1 MKKIRFI
8 ISLVIL
14 IIAAPPAAIA
24 AKMTTGLAEGK
35 PQTGLVEVILEKY
48 GVRHFSEDGRL
59 RSIGLYKIIIGDPQ
73 ELESAMSLNKS
84 NGFDGLI
91 YTTYPDNKIN
101 WHIIRVHRPVK
112 DRKGW
117 KETSIVRKNRLPNPF
132 RTMDDNLLEKI
143 QFFNVYP
150 DNNNVTVVY
159 VNEGTAYS
167 ECKKIFDYVYENAI
181 GSK

>member
-1 MKKIRFI
+1 MRNRFYI
-8 ISLVIL
+8 ISLAIVL
-14 IIAAPPAAIA
+14 ISSPLTAIA
-24 AKMTTGLAEGK
+24 AKMTTGDSSDR
-35 PQTGLVEVILEKY
+35 PQKELVEVILEKY
-48 GVRHFSEDGRL
+48 GVRHFSEGGRL

-73 ELESAMSLNKS
+73 ELENAMSLNKS

-117 KETSIVRKNRLPNPF
+117 KETSIVKKDRLPNPF
-132 RTMDDNLLEKI
+132 RSMDDNLLEKI

-150 DNNNVTVVY
+150 DNDNVTVVY